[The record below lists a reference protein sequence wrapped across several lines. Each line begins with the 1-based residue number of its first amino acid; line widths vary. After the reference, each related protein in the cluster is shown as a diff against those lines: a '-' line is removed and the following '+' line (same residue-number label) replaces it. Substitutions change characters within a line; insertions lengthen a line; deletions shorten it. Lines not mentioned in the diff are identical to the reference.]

1 MLLIQPQVGVSGLR
15 GLGADPDPAVIINSD
30 LQQYLV
36 GLGVDME
43 HGMAITPDQFR
54 SVLQGEVASICGTW
68 SSSCGDYNALIT
80 SAVAQY
86 TDAYQREYLRV
97 TQGQANGTI
106 ALPIQYVPPTPIY
119 TTPPTVLN
127 PPTPVYVPQQPT
139 GSVLNPPQGTNTG
152 VTPGT
157 VVNTQAPPPQTTTG
171 TQQNTSVQ
179 IDDSA
184 GNNAMLD
191 WFKGSTQIGGAD
203 IPNIAL
209 LGVAGLGLF
218 LLMGRK

>member
-15 GLGADPDPAVIINSD
+15 GLGADPDPAVVINSD

-43 HGMAITPDQFR
+43 HGMAITPSQFQ
-54 SVLQGEVASICGTW
+54 SVLQGEVAAICGTW
-68 SSSCGDYNALIT
+68 SSSCGNYNAAIAD
-80 SAVAQY
+80 AVAQY
-86 TDAYQREYLRV
+86 TVAYQREYLRV
-97 TQGQANGTI
+97 TQGAASGTI
-106 ALPIQYVPPTPIY
+106 YLPPTYTPPVPIY
-119 TTPPTVLN
+119 TTPLTVLN

-157 VVNTQAPPPQTTTG
+157 VVNTQAPPPQT
-171 TQQNTSVQ
+171 VQ

-203 IPNIAL
+203 IPNVAL